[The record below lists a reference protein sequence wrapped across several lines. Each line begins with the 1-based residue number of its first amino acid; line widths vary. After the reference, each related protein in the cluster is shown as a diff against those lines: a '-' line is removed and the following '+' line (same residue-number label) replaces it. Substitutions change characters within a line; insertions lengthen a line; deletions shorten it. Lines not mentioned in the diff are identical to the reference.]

1 MNEEMLQVRS
11 EVILN
16 NLDLT
21 SPEVDRIV
29 QRWHEAMGFYPED
42 FFDNAPPGF
51 AENHTLAKLQQIAV
65 DVVRERPY
73 NKE

>member
-1 MNEEMLQVRS
+1 MLQVQS

-21 SPEVDRIV
+21 SMEVDRIV
-29 QRWHEAMGFYPED
+29 HRWHEAIGFIPED

-51 AENHTLAKLQQIAV
+51 AETHTLAKLQQIAV
-65 DVVRERPY
+65 DVVRERPI